1 MDTETISARR
11 EMANVAVAVAADGVI
26 TITENTSFVGVLD
39 AYQPVACYSVARRLR
54 TAYEGPLVRVR
65 RDDNAEEDIYFLAD
79 GSLDSS
85 RLSEFAEFTDCW
97 IRTRYDQSGNARHCI
112 QTDTA
117 KQNRLAIQGS
127 LVTKNSRPSSLG
139 FASDAAEIYT
149 GSTIMQ
155 HVFAVAA
162 FQLGAFSELNGI
174 ITGLSTPN
182 GIVLIA
188 NGNSTTVLYD
198 SHPAIIRLNG
208 TATNAFAPITTLK
221 VAECQLTTATQ
232 MDGVVLTQDR
242 QVTSTRG
249 WTGWMPEAIVFA
261 TSLSTTQA
269 TALRNN
275 LYSYY
280 GITP

>member
-1 MDTETISARR
+1 MRVSDDT
-11 EMANVAVAVAADGVI
+11 D
-26 TITENTSFVGVLD
+26 FVGVLD
-39 AYQPVACYSVARRLR
+39 LLPQAVAAYSVARRLSR
-54 TAYEGPLVRVR
+54 KYVGPLVRVR
-65 RDDNAEEDIYFLAD
+65 RDDNAEEDIYSLAD
-79 GSLDSS
+79 GGLNTA
-85 RLSEFAEFTDCW
+85 RLSEFAESTDCW
-97 IRTRYDQSGNARHCI
+97 IRTRYDQSGNGRHCI
-112 QTDTA
+112 QTNSA

-127 LVTKNSRPSSLG
+127 LVTKNSKPSSLG
-139 FASDAAEIYT
+139 FASDAAEVYS

-162 FQLGAFSELNGI
+162 FQLGAFSEFNGI

-188 NGNSTTVLYD
+188 NGNSTTDLYNA
-198 SHPAIIRLNG
+198 HPAIIRVNG

-242 QVTSTRG
+242 QVSSTRG
-249 WTGWMPEAIVFA
+249 WSGWMPEAIVFS
-261 TSLSTTQA
+261 TSLSTGHA

-275 LYSYY
+275 LYSFY
-280 GITP
+280 GIA